1 MIKVMENRRGELRKK
16 LIELYPKAFNV
27 KYTHRESLGQKE
39 AQEEY
44 KKLFAEYMT
53 LPISLGTL
61 VLKKVVRFELPDGTI
76 IKPSQRSVY
85 IQGRAFTLERDKDG
99 KFIKAKGTVVDHE
112 VGQQVSAEY
121 TIEVKPEALEAIR
134 NLDEKPITIKVAP
147 QTSSLPDQKTIDWL
161 MLKRKCPR
169 CHFENSNAM
178 LERAKCCSNCT
189 LPINDWEKYIKEN
202 GKDSKEYE
210 GPKKINYKPLG
221 FRNFLNRNK
230 EVE

>member
-1 MIKVMENRRGELRKK
+1 MENRRGELRKK

-53 LPISLGTL
+53 LPINLGTL

-121 TIEVKPEALEAIR
+121 TIEVKPEVLELR
-134 NLDEKPITIKVAP
+134 NLENKPEKPLIP
-147 QTSSLPDQKTIDWL
+147 SPMTSSLPEPKTIDYL
-161 MLKRKCPR
+161 MGKWICSKCQQEVMNKFDLCR
-169 CHFENSNAM
+169 
-178 LERAKCCSNCT
+178 NCG
-189 LPINDWEKYIKEN
+189 LSKIDSDKMAKEN
-202 GKDSKEYE
+202 LEKESKKGFLSGVFKKD
-210 GPKKINYKPLG
+210 
-221 FRNFLNRNK
+221 
-230 EVE
+230 